1 MKYFRRVGPCSLGL
15 NLPCVVE
22 CSLFW
27 ENDKIEIT
35 LWSLVTFS
43 AMSSLMHAHCIENSG
58 ASDVKWVEIF
68 SGGTF
73 SFSSSFHNAIKIML
87 LLIGFHSNIIAIL
100 WQAPANRTTNETP
113 FQVVHFYLSTF
124 FHDTILGRF
133 FLSTGS
139 IKINKMQCNVFF
151 LIHIWVSDL

>member
-1 MKYFRRVGPCSLGL
+1 MKYVFPKDRTLFTRL
-15 NLPCVVE
+15 NLSLVVE
-22 CSLFW
+22 CSPFW

-87 LLIGFHSNIIAIL
+87 LLIGFHSNIMAIL
-100 WQAPANRTTNETP
+100 WQAPAKRTTNETP
-113 FQVVHFYLSTF
+113 FQVVHFDLSTF
-124 FHDTILGRF
+124 FHDYILGRF
-133 FLSTGS
+133 F
-139 IKINKMQCNVFF
+139 INRLYQNE
-151 LIHIWVSDL
+151 

>member
-43 AMSSLMHAHCIENSG
+43 AMSSLMHAHCIENPG
-58 ASDVKWVEIF
+58 AIDVKWVDIF
-68 SGGTF
+68 SGGIF
-73 SFSSSFHNAIKIML
+73 SLSFLDAIKIML
-87 LLIGFHSNIIAIL
+87 LLIGFYSNIMAIL
-100 WQAPANRTTNETP
+100 WQAPAKRTTNETP
-113 FQVVHFYLSTF
+113 FQVVHFDLSTF
-124 FHDTILGRF
+124 FHDYILGRF
-133 FLSTGS
+133 FLSTGC
-139 IKINKMQCNVFF
+139 IKMNKMQWNVLF
-151 LIHIWVSDL
+151 LIHIWWSDL